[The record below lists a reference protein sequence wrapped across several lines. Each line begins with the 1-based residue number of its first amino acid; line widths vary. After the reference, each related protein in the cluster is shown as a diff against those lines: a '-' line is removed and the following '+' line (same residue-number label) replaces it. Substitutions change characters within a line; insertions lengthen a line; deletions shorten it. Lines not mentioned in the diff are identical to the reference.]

1 MSCAAYGTS
10 PSEPQ
15 PGASGSVGWVLV
27 VDDDDDLRDVT
38 VDTLEYGGYRAL
50 GVASGELALAAIH
63 DAPFL
68 VVADLRMPRMNG
80 FQLLSA
86 MRAELGASAPPV
98 VFVTG
103 ALTSMQG
110 HTEAPV
116 LSKPVDVDELL
127 NMVARHCPRELTVR
141 TIAADAS

>member
-1 MSCAAYGTS
+1 MSCAAYRTS
-10 PSEPQ
+10 QSGLQ
-15 PGASGSVGWVLV
+15 PGASGSAGWVLV

-38 VDTLEYGGYRAL
+38 VDTLEYAGYRAL

-68 VVADLRMPRMNG
+68 VVADLRMPRMDG
-80 FQLLSA
+80 FQLLNA
-86 MRAELGASAPPV
+86 MRAELGASVPPV

-103 ALTSMQG
+103 ALTSMKG
-110 HTEAPV
+110 HIDTPV

-127 NMVARHCPRELTVR
+127 NMVARHCPHEPTVR
-141 TIAADAS
+141 T